1 MGRVIVSIMRMI
13 YQYLRNTRS
22 KGFLLM
28 DYHLGLSSFLWD
40 EDRVF
45 AVAVSIVTMKFSI
58 RFF

>member
-1 MGRVIVSIMRMI
+1 MRMI
-13 YQYLRNTRS
+13 YLRNTRS
-22 KGFLLM
+22 KGLLLM

-45 AVAVSIVTMKFSI
+45 AVAVSIVKKFSI